1 MCFAGNLVQSFD
13 DMVQSLKAA
22 FTVDP
27 QLLAQF
33 IADIA
38 VNYSSSS
45 SQSLIYFKD
54 IIPKITA
61 ATDIE
66 TLFQLIK
73 PYITFYQYDLLHIL
87 IDEFQLEE
95 ASEMMQN
102 YDLKVENFLKSTTVS
117 ELVRLKESNWEK
129 WRWEEL
135 SSNGAQGLLVQV
147 KVGQEWSSKTLGDL
161 YNQFSTLFQSKKLA
175 LVLVKFK
182 AHHSSIWLTLH
193 TARPV
198 ISCITHTAFETIDE
212 LQNAGLLAL
221 KVGYLVIINNAEE
234 QSNKVTD

>member
-1 MCFAGNLVQSFD
+1 MYFADNLVQSFD

-54 IIPKITA
+54 IIPEITT

-66 TLFQLIK
+66 KIFQLIK
-73 PYITFYQYDLLHIL
+73 PYITFYQYDLLNIL
-87 IDEFQLEE
+87 VDEFQLEE
-95 ASEMMQN
+95 ASEMMCN

-117 ELVRLKESNWEK
+117 ELVRLKESDWEK
-129 WRWEEL
+129 WWEEL

-147 KVGQEWSSKTLGDL
+147 KIGQEWSSKTLRDL
-161 YNQFSTLFQSKKLA
+161 YNQFSKLFQCKLA
-175 LVLVKFK
+175 LVLAK
-182 AHHSSIWLTLH
+182 AHGHSSIWLTLH
-193 TARPV
+193 AARPA

-221 KVGYLVIINNAEE
+221 KVGYLVIINNGEE
-234 QSNKVTD
+234 QSNEVTD

>member
-1 MCFAGNLVQSFD
+1 
-13 DMVQSLKAA
+13 MVQHLKAA

-45 SQSLIYFKD
+45 SQTLIYFKD

-66 TLFQLIK
+66 KIFQLIK

-87 IDEFQLEE
+87 VDEFQLEE
-95 ASEMMQN
+95 ASEMVHS

-117 ELVRLKESNWEK
+117 ELVRLKESDWEK

-135 SSNGAQGLLVQV
+135 SSNSAQGLLVQV

-161 YNQFSTLFQSKKLA
+161 YNQFSKLFQCKLA
-175 LVLVKFK
+175 LVLAK
-182 AHHSSIWLTLH
+182 AHGHSSNWLTLH
-193 TARPV
+193 AARPA

-221 KVGYLVIINNAEE
+221 KVGYLVIINNGEE
-234 QSNKVTD
+234 QPNEVTD